1 MSDKKYAIVQISGG
15 LGKHI
20 ALTAGLQVVKNNYPD
35 REIIAVV
42 AWPELFASLPFV
54 HRVFPLGNTSYFYD
68 EYIKGKDSLIF
79 AQEVYFTTPHIMKQ
93 LPMIESWCKMYGLEY
108 NGEQPAL
115 RINPEQRRAIR
126 NFYEP
131 LMDGKPMLLLHTNG
145 GLYTNERPYC
155 WSRDMPHEV
164 AFKVAQHFKKT
175 HFVMQITRSKS
186 QHLPECFVRHEA
198 LSNTELVGLVELSS
212 KRLLIDS
219 SLQHAAAAFK
229 LPSTVL
235 WNATSSVIFG
245 HKIHTNIQAKEK
257 PMKALPSSVYF
268 DYQFDANENEYPYEE
283 GDEKDLYNL
292 DQIISS
298 LESQTNVPPKGFG

>member
-1 MSDKKYAIVQISGG
+1 
-15 LGKHI
+15 
-20 ALTAGLQVVKNNYPD
+20 
-35 REIIAVV
+35 
-42 AWPELFASLPFV
+42 
-54 HRVFPLGNTSYFYD
+54 
-68 EYIKGKDSLIF
+68 
-79 AQEVYFTTPHIMKQ
+79 
-93 LPMIESWCKMYGLEY
+93 
-108 NGEQPAL
+108 
-115 RINPEQRRAIR
+115 
-126 NFYEP
+126 
-131 LMDGKPMLLLHTNG
+131 
-145 GLYTNERPYC
+145 
-155 WSRDMPHEV
+155 
-164 AFKVAQHFKKT
+164 
-175 HFVMQITRSKS
+175 
-186 QHLPECFVRHEA
+186 LPECFVRHEA

-229 LPSTVL
+229 LPSTIL

-245 HKIHTNIQAKEK
+245 HQIHTNIQAKEK